1 MPPPDL
7 KADIKSLMS
16 SLDENKIYRIKK
28 GRMIKDEEIV
38 KDVVAVGFQN
48 LTSGEKNPLSDYNA
62 SFKQLQM
69 RRKMKPV
76 TLTLLQGH
84 SKSANPQTPP
94 VLDVPPQTPLETPL
108 IPTTE
113 ADEEA
118 EVVDPEQVSE
128 VEKILTDLA
137 DGVVDETFPRLTE
150 EDVAFDMNEV
160 VVEEEE
166 IVEEEED
173 KDEEEND
180 IGWIDEEEEESG
192 M

>member
-1 MPPPDL
+1 M
-7 KADIKSLMS
+7 
-16 SLDENKIYRIKK
+16 
-28 GRMIKDEEIV
+28 
-38 KDVVAVGFQN
+38 
-48 LTSGEKNPLSDYNA
+48 
-62 SFKQLQM
+62 
-69 RRKMKPV
+69 
-76 TLTLLQGH
+76 
-84 SKSANPQTPP
+84 
-94 VLDVPPQTPLETPL
+94 ETPL

-128 VEKILTDLA
+128 VEKILQDLA

>member
-16 SLDENKIYRIKK
+16 SLDENEIYRIKK

-38 KDVVAVGFQN
+38 KDVV
-48 LTSGEKNPLSDYNA
+48 EKNPLSDYNA

-118 EVVDPEQVSE
+118 EVVDPEQVSK
-128 VEKILTDLA
+128 VEKILQDLA
-137 DGVVDETFPRLTE
+137 DGVVDETLPPLTE
-150 EDVAFDMNEV
+150 EDVAFNMDEV
-160 VVEEEE
+160 VVEEKE
-166 IVEEEED
+166 IVEEVD
-173 KDEEEND
+173 VVMDMGRG
-180 IGWIDEEEEESG
+180 IPSG
-192 M
+192 YAGKGTTGTVKCLLRA